1 MQHLNN
7 FSSIDLII
15 GPMYAG
21 KTTELLRKLNILNN
35 MGLRCVYVNSSQD
48 NRSDK
53 AFSTHNLN
61 ITTLG
66 DIDSIIVGPDKLDDI
81 IKYNKDYDV
90 FGIDEAQLFTK
101 LKNTSLILSEKY
113 NKNNNCGIKFRF

>member
-1 MQHLNN
+1 M
-7 FSSIDLII
+7 LI
-15 GPMYAG
+15 
-21 KTTELLRKLNILNN
+21 L
-35 MGLRCVYVNSSQD
+35 QD

-53 AFSTHNLN
+53 AFSTHNSN

-90 FGIDEAQLFTK
+90 FGIDEAQLFT
-101 LKNTSLILSEKY
+101 N
-113 NKNNNCGIKFRF
+113 